1 MFRSLTPVV
10 RALLFANIAAFALT
24 YLAGD
29 RWLIQFA
36 LWPWHGDQLYG
47 TPPFEPWQLLSYS
60 FLHEGFWH
68 LFGNMFA
75 LYMFGPD
82 CEQLLGERRFVIYYF
97 TCVVGAAVSQLLVV
111 HYLYPGPYPTIGASG
126 GIFGILLLY
135 GLAFPYRRLLLLFP
149 PIPMPAWLFVTLY
162 GVLELCLGIF
172 GTAEGVAHFAHLGGM
187 ATGYVLIRLWHTR
200 GSSRNYY

>member
-10 RALLFANIAAFALT
+10 RALLFANVAAFGLT

-29 RWLIQFA
+29 RWLIAFA

-47 TPPFEPWQLLSYS
+47 TPAFEPWQLITYS

-82 CEQLLGERRFVIYYF
+82 CEQLLGQRRFTIYYF
-97 TCVVGAAVSQLLVV
+97 ACVVGAAVSQLLVV
-111 HYLYPGPYPTIGASG
+111 QYLYPGPYPTIGASG
-126 GIFGILLLY
+126 G
-135 GLAFPYRRLLLLFP
+135 
-149 PIPMPAWLFVTLY
+149 
-162 GVLELCLGIF
+162 
-172 GTAEGVAHFAHLGGM
+172 
-187 ATGYVLIRLWHTR
+187 
-200 GSSRNYY
+200 